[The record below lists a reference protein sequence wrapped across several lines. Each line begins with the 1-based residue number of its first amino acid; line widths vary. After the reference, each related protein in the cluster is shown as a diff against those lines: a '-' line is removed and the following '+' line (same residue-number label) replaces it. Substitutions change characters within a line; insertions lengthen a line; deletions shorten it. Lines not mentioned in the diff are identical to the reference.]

1 MIEYDAVTSRLV
13 VKPEGNWRD
22 EVERWINTDN
32 RITLDQVV
40 QELNQST
47 PTYGEIKA
55 RDEGRREVWN
65 MMRRIMLPRREES
78 EAYTIDQI
86 REAFGV
92 CNMTDVLKMP
102 LTDAMA
108 YDMKLTE
115 KIKRER
121 EKLHVGDE
129 VEFTSM
135 FDQLVRPDNKDS
147 NLRKGWVIDD
157 EVDGCPKCVRVL
169 LKGDGTRVVSI
180 NVCKKTGKHNP
191 DIVRLMNSL

>member
-1 MIEYDAVTSRLV
+1 MGMMRVDKYDAYSWIASTPAYADV
-13 VKPEGNWRD
+13 VKVQIDAFND
-22 EVERWINTDN
+22 SQKA
-32 RITLDQVV
+32 TLDKRLA
-40 QELNQST
+40 E
-47 PTYGEIKA
+47 A
-55 RDEGRREVWN
+55 RDEGRIEIWN
-65 MMRRIMLPRREES
+65 MMRRIMLPRREET

-108 YDMKLTE
+108 YDKKLTE

-147 NLRKGWVIDD
+147 NLRKGWVIDA
-157 EVDGCPKCVRVL
+157 EVDGCPNCVRVL

-180 NVCKKTGKHNP
+180 NTCKKTGKHNP
-191 DIVRLMNSL
+191 DIVKAMKSL

>member
-1 MIEYDAVTSRLV
+1 MGMIRVDKYDAYGWTRTSTPEYADI
-13 VKPEGNWRD
+13 VKAQIDAFND
-22 EVERWINTDN
+22 SQKA
-32 RITLDQVV
+32 TLDKRLA
-40 QELNQST
+40 E
-47 PTYGEIKA
+47 A
-55 RDEGRREVWN
+55 RDEGRVEIWN
-65 MMRRIMLPRREES
+65 MMRRIMLPRREET

-108 YDMKLTE
+108 YDKKLTE

-129 VEFTSM
+129 VEFASM
-135 FDQLVRPDNKDS
+135 FDRLIRPDNKNS

-180 NVCKKTGKHNP
+180 NTCKKTGKHNP
-191 DIVRLMNSL
+191 DIVKAMKSL